1 MNKKVLVS
9 VIIPY
14 YRKINYI
21 KQTLDSVLKQSFKNF
36 EVIIIYD
43 DNDKQELK
51 FLKKLINKSNKKK
64 IRIILNR
71 NNMGVGE
78 TRNKGIKNSKG
89 KFLAFIDADDIWNK
103 NKLKYQLEFMI
114 KNNYN
119 FTFTSYQIIDNMNNL
134 VSKRN
139 VPKEISFN
147 ELLLDCNIGLSTV
160 IIKKD
165 ILTNELQFPSLKT
178 KEDLVL
184 WLKISKK
191 FKLIG
196 LNKTLTK
203 WRKTENS
210 LSSSIFQKLFDGYKV
225 YNFYLKMN
233 PIKSLLY
240 LIILSINYL
249 KKNFNF
255 KK

>member
-114 KNNYN
+114 K
-119 FTFTSYQIIDNMNNL
+119 TII
-134 VSKRN
+134 
-139 VPKEISFN
+139 I
-147 ELLLDCNIGLSTV
+147 LLL
-160 IIKKD
+160 
-165 ILTNELQFPSLKT
+165 PPT
-178 KEDLVL
+178 KL
-184 WLKISKK
+184 
-191 FKLIG
+191 
-196 LNKTLTK
+196 
-203 WRKTENS
+203 
-210 LSSSIFQKLFDGYKV
+210 
-225 YNFYLKMN
+225 
-233 PIKSLLY
+233 
-240 LIILSINYL
+240 LII
-249 KKNFNF
+249 
-255 KK
+255 

>member
-119 FTFTSYQIIDNMNNL
+119 FTL
-134 VSKRN
+134 
-139 VPKEISFN
+139 P
-147 ELLLDCNIGLSTV
+147 
-160 IIKKD
+160 
-165 ILTNELQFPSLKT
+165 PT
-178 KEDLVL
+178 KL
-184 WLKISKK
+184 
-191 FKLIG
+191 
-196 LNKTLTK
+196 
-203 WRKTENS
+203 
-210 LSSSIFQKLFDGYKV
+210 
-225 YNFYLKMN
+225 
-233 PIKSLLY
+233 
-240 LIILSINYL
+240 LII
-249 KKNFNF
+249 
-255 KK
+255 

>member
-225 YNFYLKMN
+225 YNF
-233 PIKSLLY
+233 I
-240 LIILSINYL
+240 
-249 KKNFNF
+249 
-255 KK
+255 

>member
-1 MNKKVLVS
+1 
-9 VIIPY
+9 
-14 YRKINYI
+14 
-21 KQTLDSVLKQSFKNF
+21 
-36 EVIIIYD
+36 
-43 DNDKQELK
+43 
-51 FLKKLINKSNKKK
+51 
-64 IRIILNR
+64 
-71 NNMGVGE
+71 
-78 TRNKGIKNSKG
+78 
-89 KFLAFIDADDIWNK
+89 
-103 NKLKYQLEFMI
+103 
-114 KNNYN
+114 
-119 FTFTSYQIIDNMNNL
+119 MNNL

-249 KKNFNF
+249 KNFNF

>member
-1 MNKKVLVS
+1 
-9 VIIPY
+9 
-14 YRKINYI
+14 
-21 KQTLDSVLKQSFKNF
+21 
-36 EVIIIYD
+36 
-43 DNDKQELK
+43 
-51 FLKKLINKSNKKK
+51 
-64 IRIILNR
+64 
-71 NNMGVGE
+71 
-78 TRNKGIKNSKG
+78 
-89 KFLAFIDADDIWNK
+89 
-103 NKLKYQLEFMI
+103 
-114 KNNYN
+114 
-119 FTFTSYQIIDNMNNL
+119 MNNL

-203 WRKTENS
+203 WRK
-210 LSSSIFQKLFDGYKV
+210 QKT
-225 YNFYLKMN
+225 
-233 PIKSLLY
+233 LY
-240 LIILSINYL
+240 RLVFFKNYL
-249 KKNFNF
+249 MVIKFIIF
-255 KK
+255 I